1 MDVTPEMIQR
11 VANMEWTAMSLV
23 GFILVG
29 GVGAMYFLVKKVIP
43 ALINYLKEKDEQH
56 ITYLKEKDEKH
67 RQDIINLMT
76 AGREER
82 DKFYAT
88 LALKLDRIHDRI
100 DVSNAERREEMGD
113 VKDRLGRI
121 ETTITHKT

>member
-1 MDVTPEMIQR
+1 MDVTPEMLQR
-11 VANMEWTAMSLV
+11 VANMEWTAMGLLA
-23 GFILVG
+23 FILFG
-29 GVGAMYFLVKKVIP
+29 GVGAVYYLVKKVIP

-56 ITYLKEKDEKH
+56 IAYLKEKDEKH
-67 RQDIINLMT
+67 RQDIISLMA

-88 LALKLDRIHDRI
+88 LALKLDRVHDRI
-100 DVSNAERREEMGD
+100 DESNAERRDEMSE

-121 ETTITHKT
+121 ETTIIHKT